1 MDPCIHACAQTHPS
15 VYLLISSRGYIF
27 CVHSHQYKRKHVT
40 QGESQTMEWEAAATQ
55 AARWSNHAT
64 AHMQKEVP
72 HARVTRC
79 VQIQTD
85 RDRSTNRQRA
95 SLRQTFTQIELS
107 DIWIPPRHIYIC
119 LGYGAVTFD
128 TQEICVE
135 HISMHTTLRR
145 YGDVRMRLAG
155 PSCSCCIADSA
166 GWGLRTGFR
175 RAIPLCCR
183 FAFPMK
189 GSLKGSPCKS

>member
-1 MDPCIHACAQTHPS
+1 MCMDPCIHACAQTHPS

-107 DIWIPPRHIYIC
+107 DIWIPPRHIYIYV
-119 LGYGAVTFD
+119 LD
-128 TQEICVE
+128 MEQWPSI
-135 HISMHTTLRR
+135 LRR
-145 YGDVRMRLAG
+145 YALNTSACTPRSGDMEM
-155 PSCSCCIADSA
+155 
-166 GWGLRTGFR
+166 WGC
-175 RAIPLCCR
+175 A
-183 FAFPMK
+183 
-189 GSLKGSPCKS
+189 